1 MILLTKSPVLYG
13 WNEGD
18 GFMARV
24 TIKDVAREAGLSLGA
39 VSQALSPNPRS
50 TIKVSE
56 KTVLRVQE
64 AARKVGFRPHAGAR
78 SVRSNKF
85 NNIGFF
91 VAKKGVYTRPPEGY
105 LMGVSD
111 AAQRR
116 GYRVILVGME
126 NGEGH
131 YQETVP
137 SLLREKNLDALVVA
151 SYHHLSTLIHD
162 ELADSGLPVVYVND
176 RHEQNSSWLD
186 DQAGGRIMTDFLLE
200 RGYRNIVFA
209 LRTHSENQGM
219 EDMHYSALERIE
231 GYRQA
236 MAAAGLEPDVRTIQM
251 KEMLEV
257 NQRIPDEWLFGDG
270 KPLPDAV
277 FAYDDDLANSSAKQF
292 YRKGIS
298 VPEDIGLAGYNG
310 AYASLSAWRPL
321 TTMRIPAYEM
331 GYAALELALQI
342 IEDPSQKKF
351 PSIMFRPE
359 LVIGESTR

>member
-1 MILLTKSPVLYG
+1 
-13 WNEGD
+13 
-18 GFMARV
+18 MARI
-24 TIKDVAREAGLSLGA
+24 TIKDVANDTGLSLGA
-39 VSQALSPNPRS
+39 VSQALSPNPNS
-50 TIKVSE
+50 TIKVSD
-56 KTVLRVQE
+56 KTVVRVRE
-64 AARKVGFRPHAGAR
+64 AAQKVGFRPHAGAR

-85 NNIGFF
+85 HNIGFF

-116 GYRVILVGME
+116 GYRIILVGME
-126 NGEGH
+126 NEEGH

-151 SYHHLSTLIHD
+151 SYHHLSAVIHE

-176 RHEQNSSWLD
+176 KHEQNSAWLD
-186 DQAGGRIMTDFLLE
+186 DRLGGRIMTDFLLE

-209 LRTHSENQGM
+209 LRTHSENQRL
-219 EDMHYSALERIE
+219 EDMHYSAIDRIE

-236 MAAAGLEPDVRTIQM
+236 MATAGIEPDVRTIQM
-251 KEMLEV
+251 KEMLEM

-270 KPLPDAV
+270 KPLPDAIL
-277 FAYDDDLANSSAKQF
+277 AYDDDLANSIAKLL
-292 YRKGIS
+292 YRKNIRI
-298 VPEDIGLAGYNG
+298 PDQIGLAGYNG
-310 AYASLSAWRPL
+310 AYASFSAWRPL

-331 GYAALELALQI
+331 GYAALELALKI
-342 IEDPSQKKF
+342 VEDSGRKEF

>member
-1 MILLTKSPVLYG
+1 
-13 WNEGD
+13 
-18 GFMARV
+18 MARV
-24 TIKDVAREAGLSLGA
+24 TIKDVAKEAGLSLGA
-39 VSQALSPNPRS
+39 VSQALSPNPGS

-64 AARKVGFRPHAGAR
+64 AARKIGFRPHAGAK

-85 NNIGFF
+85 HNIGFF
-91 VAKKGVYTRPPEGY
+91 VAKKGIYTRPPEGY

-116 GYRVILVGME
+116 GYRIILVGLE
-126 NGEGH
+126 NGAGH

-151 SYHHLSTLIHD
+151 SYHQLSSMIHD
-162 ELADSGLPVVYVND
+162 ELTDMGLPVVYVND
-176 RHEQNSSWLD
+176 KHENNSTWLD
-186 DQAGGRIMTDFLLE
+186 DQAGGRIMTDYLLE

-209 LRTHSENQGM
+209 LRTHSENQRP
-219 EDMHYSALERIE
+219 EDMHYSAIERIE
-231 GYRQA
+231 GYRQS
-236 MAAAGLEPDVRTIQM
+236 MVAAGLEPDVRTIQM

-257 NQRIPDEWLFGDG
+257 NQRIPDEWLIG
-270 KPLPDAV
+270 KPLPDAIL
-277 FAYDDDLANSSAKQF
+277 AYDDDLANSIAKLL
-292 YRKGIS
+292 YRKNIRI
-298 VPEDIGLAGYNG
+298 PDQIGLAGYNG
-310 AYASLSAWRPL
+310 AYASLSSWLPL

-342 IEDPSQKKF
+342 IEDSGQKEF